1 MSSKALPPLYNIFN
15 QNPSLPH
22 FIGIS
27 IERSIDMERT
37 AGGQISI
44 GEYDPRFEEDIILS
58 QKHPLVPANTSRW
71 TIAME
76 QLTINGHVLANMTST
91 VPGADAN
98 TSIALIDSGAS
109 LSYIPQEAL
118 DFIYGN
124 IPGAILISD
133 GQWVIPCLQPVNL
146 TFSFPYVY
154 RHHLVP
160 NQIIDMGCTLAVAN
174 PLLST
179 R

>member
-27 IERSIDMERT
+27 IERSIDMEQT

-133 GQWVIPCLQPVNL
+133 GQWAIPCLQPVNL
-146 TFSFPYVY
+146 TFSFPYVFC
-154 RHHLVP
+154 RH
-160 NQIIDMGCTLAVAN
+160 
-174 PLLST
+174 LSLP
-179 R
+179 RSESNH